1 MFPLKEIT
9 VSLHLLGFIT
19 LDFKSVMEL
28 TILVTFIGILISY
41 SAQGVMAQEQKED
54 NISGIN
60 EVNRNLERIYQHL
73 DEDATQTTV
82 GTYIGTVA
90 LFVSLALVIFGFQL
104 SREGKLSRKS
114 ITYCRVLVLSLIIP
128 VLILIGVAW
137 FSLEDFLYPDYLI
150 IISLFLIPCAAVI
163 FLMTT
168 FYTGGNESNNSSIKS

>member
-1 MFPLKEIT
+1 MFPLNEIT
-9 VSLHLLGFIT
+9 VSLHLLGFTT
-19 LDFKSVMEL
+19 LDLKAVMEL
-28 TILVTFIGILISY
+28 TILITFIGILISY
-41 SAQGVMAQEQKED
+41 SAQGVMAQEQKGD

-82 GTYIGTVA
+82 GTYISTVA

-128 VLILIGVAW
+128 VPNTNWCCLVLFRGLSISRLPDNNLS
-137 FSLEDFLYPDYLI
+137 FSYSMCRPDLPDDHFLYR
-150 IISLFLIPCAAVI
+150 
-163 FLMTT
+163 
-168 FYTGGNESNNSSIKS
+168 GQ

>member
-1 MFPLKEIT
+1 
-9 VSLHLLGFIT
+9 LHLLEFIT
-19 LDFKSVMEL
+19 LDLKSVMEL

-90 LFVSLALVIFGFQL
+90 PI
-104 SREGKLSRKS
+104 
-114 ITYCRVLVLSLIIP
+114 C
-128 VLILIGVAW
+128 
-137 FSLEDFLYPDYLI
+137 
-150 IISLFLIPCAAVI
+150 
-163 FLMTT
+163 
-168 FYTGGNESNNSSIKS
+168 